1 MRLVHAD
8 TKRAKSDGEA
18 TRMAEVLR
26 SIQKEWGLSDTEV
39 LGPTPAWPA
48 MLRGRYRWHIILRG
62 PNPRSLLDKAP
73 MPRGWIVDIDPVSLT

>member
-1 MRLVHAD
+1 
-8 TKRAKSDGEA
+8 
-18 TRMAEVLR
+18 VLR

-62 PNPRSLLDKAP
+62 PKPRSLLDKAP